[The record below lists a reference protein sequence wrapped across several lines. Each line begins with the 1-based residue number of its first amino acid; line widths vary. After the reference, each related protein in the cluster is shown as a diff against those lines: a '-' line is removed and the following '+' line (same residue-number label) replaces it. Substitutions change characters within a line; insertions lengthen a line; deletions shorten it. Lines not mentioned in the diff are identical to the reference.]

1 MINNFPET
9 ARVWIYQAARPFG
22 EAEAPEVQNKLQQF
36 ATQWV
41 SHNRQLRASGEVL
54 HNRFLVLAVDESLAG
69 ASGCSIDKSVAFL
82 KSLQAEYDT
91 DFFNR
96 MLFSYL
102 DKGQVETVSREEF
115 ALLYAEG
122 HINDA
127 TPVFDT
133 LVATKG
139 DFETSF
145 IKPLGESWHRR
156 MV

>member
-1 MINNFPET
+1 MIEKFPET
-9 ARVWIYQAARPFG
+9 ARVWIYQAARPFRD
-22 EAEAPEVQNKLQQF
+22 AEVPEVEHKLQAF

-41 SHNRQLRASGEVL
+41 SHNRQLRASGGVL
-54 HNRFLVLAVDESLAG
+54 HNRFVVLAVDESQAD

-82 KSLQAEYDT
+82 KALQAEYDT
-91 DFFNR
+91 DLFNR

-102 DKGQVETVSREEF
+102 DKGEVETVSREEF
-115 ALLYAEG
+115 ALLYANG

-133 LVATKG
+133 LVSTKG
-139 DFETSF
+139 DFDTSF
-145 IKPLGESWHRR
+145 IKPLGASWHRR